1 MNNYFTLTLLGFI
14 LSWLLDIAQRNKKSK
29 RTPHEFS
36 LKFFFADNWDRILLS
51 FLISGTLI
59 YMYHI
64 MELELNEYEDLFA
77 IAVGFAPDMVVGW
90 LKRKFGFLK

>member
-1 MNNYFTLTLLGFI
+1 MNTYFTLTLLGFI
-14 LSWLLDIAQRNKKSK
+14 LSWVLDIAQRNKKSR

-36 LKFFFADNWDRILLS
+36 LKFFFEDNWDRIVLS
-51 FLISGTLI
+51 GLISSILI

-64 MELELNEYEDLFA
+64 MELELGEYEDLFA

>member
-14 LSWLLDIAQRNKKSK
+14 LSWLLDIAQRNKKSR
-29 RTPHEFS
+29 RTPHDFS
-36 LKFFFADNWDRILLS
+36 LKFFFIDNWDRILLS
-51 FLISGTLI
+51 ALISATLI
-59 YMYHI
+59 SMYHI
-64 MELELNEYEDLFA
+64 MELELGEYEDLFA

>member
-14 LSWLLDIAQRNKKSK
+14 LSWLLDIAQRNKKSR
-29 RTPHEFS
+29 RTPNDFS
-36 LKFFFADNWDRILLS
+36 LKFFFTDNWDRILLS
-51 FLISGTLI
+51 ALISATLI
-59 YMYHI
+59 SMYHI

>member
-14 LSWLLDIAQRNKKSK
+14 LSWLLDIAQRNKKSR
-29 RTPHEFS
+29 RTPHQFS
-36 LKFFFADNWDRILLS
+36 LKFFFTDNWDRILLS
-51 FLISGTLI
+51 ALISATLI
-59 YMYHI
+59 SMYHI
-64 MELELNEYEDLFA
+64 MELELGEYEDLFA

>member
-29 RTPHEFS
+29 RSPHEFS
-36 LKFFFADNWDRILLS
+36 LKFFLSDNWDRMLLS

-59 YMYHI
+59 YMYHLMD
-64 MELELNEYEDLFA
+64 MELGEYEDLFA

>member
-14 LSWLLDIAQRNKKSK
+14 LSWLVDIAQRNKKSR
-29 RTPHEFS
+29 RTPDKFS
-36 LKFFFADNWDRILLS
+36 LKFFFTDNWDRILLS
-51 FLISGTLI
+51 ALISATLI
-59 YMYHI
+59 SMYHI

>member
-1 MNNYFTLTLLGFI
+1 MNNYFTLTILGFI
-14 LSWLLDIAQRNKKSK
+14 LSWLLDIAQRNKKSR
-29 RTPHEFS
+29 RTPHIFS
-36 LKFFFADNWDRILLS
+36 LKFFFTDNWDRILLS
-51 FLISGTLI
+51 ALISATLI

-64 MELELNEYEDLFA
+64 MELELGEYEDLFA